1 MSGNQKKGLALA
13 VAGFAVLLLGAAGYI
28 GAYEPSETDYLI
40 LMGIG
45 TVAIWSSVALVYF
58 MKDTGYSRGMKMGIV
73 DKIKNAFKKKE
84 KGENKAAAAKPAGR
98 ASNFKGEGKVPDAL
112 RVAAAKIDAQVA
124 AAKYSD
130 ARGNA
135 FLGQLKAVEASS
147 ASDDDKLV
155 TISQIMGGILLSI

>member
-28 GAYEPSETDYLI
+28 GAYVPNETDYLI

-45 TVAIWSSVALVYF
+45 TVAIWASIVLVYF
-58 MKDTGYSRGMKMGIV
+58 IRDTGYSRGIKMGIV

-84 KGENKAAAAKPAGR
+84 KDDGKAEAAEPVSR

-124 AAKYSD
+124 AGKYND

-135 FLGQLKAVEASS
+135 LLEQLKGVEASS
-147 ASDDDKLV
+147 SSEEDKLV
-155 TISQIMGGILLSI
+155 NISQIIGGILLSI